1 MNALK
6 NFFSKLTPKTAKGR
20 KRRNIIIVILII
32 LALLFFFIVRP
43 IMTASQQLTSAL
55 YTTSVVE
62 RRDLTVSVNGT
73 ATIEPADAYRVS
85 SLVRGEILDAPFEE
99 GDIVQKDDVLFTF
112 DSSDV
117 QTSIQRAQ
125 LSLDRAQLTYDD
137 ASDAVSITA
146 NGDGVIQTLHVKNG
160 DSVTAGTPIAEIVD
174 RETISLKVPFHS
186 QAAQGF
192 YVGQEATLSVDGY
205 ADHLTGTVTEISG
218 ADTVSAG
225 GALVRMVTIEARN
238 PGAITTANTGAA
250 SVGGY
255 ACTDSGS
262 YTYRTEKTVTALSS
276 GDVSSLSVREGDWVS
291 KDQTICVLDS
301 ATSLDS
307 ARLSV
312 EDAKLSLQSAIDSLE
327 DYTIT
332 SPISGTVIEK
342 NFKAGDTLDTSNNT
356 EYLAVIYDLSYLK
369 FEMQVDEVYIG
380 KIQVGQPVTITA
392 DALEGQTFTGTV
404 SKVNIN
410 GTTSGGVTSYPVTVT
425 IDEPGDL
432 LPGMNVSA
440 DILVEQVEN
449 ALAVPVA
456 AVARGNTVLV
466 PGPDAIGKD
475 GAIDPSKLER
485 VEVTLGRNDSAYIE
499 ITSGL
504 EEGDTIVIE
513 QSYSSIW
520 DTMMGMGG
528 AGPAVSV
535 G

>member
-218 ADTVSAG
+218 A
-225 GALVRMVTIEARN
+225 
-238 PGAITTANTGAA
+238 
-250 SVGGY
+250 
-255 ACTDSGS
+255 
-262 YTYRTEKTVTALSS
+262 
-276 GDVSSLSVREGDWVS
+276 
-291 KDQTICVLDS
+291 
-301 ATSLDS
+301 
-307 ARLSV
+307 
-312 EDAKLSLQSAIDSLE
+312 
-327 DYTIT
+327 
-332 SPISGTVIEK
+332 
-342 NFKAGDTLDTSNNT
+342 
-356 EYLAVIYDLSYLK
+356 
-369 FEMQVDEVYIG
+369 
-380 KIQVGQPVTITA
+380 
-392 DALEGQTFTGTV
+392 
-404 SKVNIN
+404 
-410 GTTSGGVTSYPVTVT
+410 
-425 IDEPGDL
+425 
-432 LPGMNVSA
+432 
-440 DILVEQVEN
+440 
-449 ALAVPVA
+449 
-456 AVARGNTVLV
+456 
-466 PGPDAIGKD
+466 
-475 GAIDPSKLER
+475 
-485 VEVTLGRNDSAYIE
+485 
-499 ITSGL
+499 
-504 EEGDTIVIE
+504 
-513 QSYSSIW
+513 
-520 DTMMGMGG
+520 
-528 AGPAVSV
+528 
-535 G
+535 